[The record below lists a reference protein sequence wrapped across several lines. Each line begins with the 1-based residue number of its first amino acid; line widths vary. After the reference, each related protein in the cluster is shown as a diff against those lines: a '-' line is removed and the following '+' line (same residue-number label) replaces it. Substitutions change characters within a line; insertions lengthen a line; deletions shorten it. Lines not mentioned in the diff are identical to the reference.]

1 MTHDH
6 YNHDSMTNSDMNFQ
20 IYKIS
25 NSFILV
31 KKERYF
37 CDENDAD
44 VKIGYA
50 KTRKQNNQSY

>member
-1 MTHDH
+1 
-6 YNHDSMTNSDMNFQ
+6 MTNSDMNFQ